1 MKKHILPPDDIRY
14 SIFKAVENRIFQAR
28 VVFTQP
34 AVVAGLN
41 EGIDEARSLGLE
53 IESQVREGMNVLAG
67 QAVLALTGPALAL
80 AVAEDRVLG
89 WIGKASGVATAAR
102 SFREMLPGRI
112 RVVCGGWKK
121 LPLPWR
127 QNLRRA
133 AAVGGVAT
141 RILDDPFIY
150 LDKNYIRMF
159 GGISGTLQA
168 VAALPGEK
176 VIQLRG
182 EWGDITEE
190 AAQAV
195 INGAAVLMVDTGC
208 VEDVTRVAGYLRG
221 SGWRER
227 VRLAFS
233 GGITREDLPA
243 IAELDVDIIDI
254 GRSVLDAPL
263 ADLRFE
269 VLGPA

>member
-1 MKKHILPPDDIRY
+1 MEKHILPPDDIRY
-14 SIFKAVENRIFQAR
+14 SIFKGMEDHIFQAG
-28 VVFTQP
+28 VFFTQP
-34 AVVAGLN
+34 AVVAGLIESEN
-41 EGIDEARSLGLE
+41 EANSLGLE
-53 IESQVREGMNVLAG
+53 VRSKVREGMSVLAG
-67 QAVLALTGPALAL
+67 QAVLTLIGPALAL

-102 SFREMLPGRI
+102 SFREMLPDRI

-121 LPLPWR
+121 LPLSWR
-127 QNLRRA
+127 HNLRRA

-141 RILDDPFIY
+141 RIVDDPFIY

-159 GGISGTLQA
+159 GGITGTLQA
-168 VAALPGEK
+168 VASLPGEK

-190 AAQAV
+190 AAQAL
-195 INGAAVLMVDTGC
+195 INGATVLMVDTGC
-208 VEDVTRVAGYLRG
+208 VEDVTRVAGYLHGR
-221 SGWRER
+221 GWRHR

-233 GGITREDLPA
+233 GGIKREDLST
-243 IAELDVDIIDI
+243 IAALDVDIIDI
-254 GRSVLDAPL
+254 GRSVLDAPMT
-263 ADLRFE
+263 DLRFD

>member
-1 MKKHILPPDDIRY
+1 MMKHILPPDDIRY

-67 QAVLALTGPALAL
+67 QTVLALTGPAVAL

-102 SFREMLPGRI
+102 SFREILPSRI

-141 RILDDPFIY
+141 RILDEPFIY

-159 GGISGTLQA
+159 GGISSTLQA
-168 VAALPGEK
+168 VVPLSGKK

-182 EWGDITEE
+182 EWDDITKE
-190 AAQAV
+190 AAEAV
-195 INGAAVLMVDTGC
+195 INGAAVLMVDTGRI
-208 VEDVTRVAGYLRG
+208 EDITRVADYLYKN
-221 SGWRER
+221 GWRQK
-227 VRLAFS
+227 VHLAFS
-233 GGITREDLPA
+233 GGITREDLST
-243 IAELDVDIIDI
+243 IAKLDVDIIDI

-263 ADLRFE
+263 TDLRFE
-269 VLGPA
+269 VQR